1 MNEPIKED
9 ESCIDHIIDHT
20 FKSRNLIMYMIM
32 PVVFTIVH
40 LAVLCKYGENF
51 VQYYKNC
58 IIFLNVIIILKCI

>member
-51 VQYYKNC
+51 V
-58 IIFLNVIIILKCI
+58 